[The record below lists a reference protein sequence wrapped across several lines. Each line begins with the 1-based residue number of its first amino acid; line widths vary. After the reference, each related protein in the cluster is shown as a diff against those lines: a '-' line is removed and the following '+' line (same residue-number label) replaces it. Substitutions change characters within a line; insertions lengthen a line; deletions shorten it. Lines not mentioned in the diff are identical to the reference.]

1 MHQPIEPD
9 PGNAGEGNG
18 HRLVARFV
26 TPWPLPSPA
35 NGKGQM
41 HRSTHPDRGKPLHV
55 GIVGAGVV
63 GLACAVELL
72 GAGATVE
79 IHERGAFAGE
89 RACSWHAGGMLA
101 PWCEGESAEE
111 PVIRLGQEAAG
122 WWQRHVEGVVRKGT
136 LVLAPSRDRSELR
149 RFAQRTSHFV
159 ELDGE
164 GIAAL
169 EPDLAGRFAKGL
181 FFEGEAHLDPRQA
194 LAGLAAKVQALGGAI
209 HFDSEVSASDLAGD
223 VVLDCRGLSAC
234 DGLPDLRG
242 VKGEMLLLK
251 SRDIRLSRP
260 IRLLHPRIPLYVVP
274 RADGLFMVG
283 ATMIESGERGAI
295 SARSMLE
302 LLGGAYALHPS
313 FGEAE
318 VVEIG
323 VDARPAFPD
332 NLPRLTRRGR
342 VIHVNGLYR
351 HGFLLSPALARM
363 ATQAVLDPARIPEML
378 HDLAA

>member
-1 MHQPIEPD
+1 MTHP
-9 PGNAGEGNG
+9 
-18 HRLVARFV
+18 
-26 TPWPLPSPA
+26 
-35 NGKGQM
+35 
-41 HRSTHPDRGKPLHV
+41 STHPRLGKPVHV

-72 GAGATVE
+72 EHGATVE

-122 WWQRHVEGVVRKGT
+122 WWARHVDGVVRNGT
-136 LVLAPSRDRSELR
+136 LVMAPSRDRSELR
-149 RFAQRTSHFV
+149 RFGQRTSHFA
-159 ELDGE
+159 EIDSE
-164 GIAAL
+164 AIATL

-181 FFEGEAHLDPRQA
+181 FFAGEAHLDPRLA
-194 LAGLAAKVQALGGAI
+194 LAGLAAKVQALGGRI
-209 HFDSEVSASDLAGD
+209 HFGSEVAAGDLAAD
-223 VVLDCRGLSAC
+223 TVLDCRGLSAR

-242 VKGEMLLLK
+242 VKGEMLLLR
-251 SRDIRLSRP
+251 SRDITLSRP
-260 IRLLHPRIPLYVVP
+260 VRLLHPRIPLYVVP

-283 ATMIESGERGAI
+283 ATMIESSARGRI

-302 LLGGAYALHPS
+302 LLGGAYALHPA

-318 VVEIG
+318 VIEIG

-342 VIHVNGLYR
+342 AIHVNGLYR
-351 HGFLLSPALARM
+351 HGFLLSPAMARM
-363 ATQAVLDPARIPEML
+363 AADAVLDSASIPEML
-378 HDLAA
+378 HDVAA